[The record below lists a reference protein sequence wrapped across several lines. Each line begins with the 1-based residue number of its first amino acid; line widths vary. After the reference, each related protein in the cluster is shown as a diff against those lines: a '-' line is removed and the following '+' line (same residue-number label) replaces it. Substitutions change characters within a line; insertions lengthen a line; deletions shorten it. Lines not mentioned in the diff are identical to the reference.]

1 MTTRGWR
8 NVILVG
14 LAACGVSVP
23 ASAEDAA
30 AAATAPDGEAADLG
44 RFTLVRDLFDPPAP
58 KAERSGPDW
67 IRRISAALGERQAA
81 ADDDWHVALQRER
94 GDGADLLTVRYP
106 LLDLGPLQT
115 YAGAGVNR
123 AVYFAAGNDEPT
135 VLSRRNR
142 QRSLGAAAELGAEF
156 HWSEH
161 VLMRADVRWI
171 DLASDASILSDGEAL
186 IGADPVAVGLS
197 VGWRFP

>member
-8 NVILVG
+8 NLILVG
-14 LAACGVSVP
+14 LAACNVSGP
-23 ASAEDAA
+23 ASAGDATA
-30 AAATAPDGEAADLG
+30 EATAPVGDDADLG

-58 KAERSGPDW
+58 KAHRSGPDW
-67 IRRISAALGERQAA
+67 IRRISTALGERPTAA
-81 ADDDWHVALQRER
+81 SEDWHLALQRER
-94 GDGADLLTVRYP
+94 FDGADLLTVRYP

-123 AVYFAAGNDEPT
+123 AVYFAAGNNEPT

-156 HWSEH
+156 HWSEQL
-161 VLMRADVRWI
+161 LMRADLRWI
-171 DLASDASILSDGEAL
+171 DLANDASILSDGEAL
-186 IGADPVAVGLS
+186 IGADAVAVGLS

>member
-1 MTTRGWR
+1 MTARGWR
-8 NVILVG
+8 NLILAG
-14 LAACGVSVP
+14 LAACSVPGP
-23 ASAEDAA
+23 ASAGDAGA
-30 AAATAPDGEAADLG
+30 EATVPVGDDADLG
-44 RFTLVRDLFDPPAP
+44 RFILVRDLFDPPSP
-58 KAERSGPDW
+58 KARRSGPDW
-67 IRRISAALGERQAA
+67 IRRVSAALNERQSAA
-81 ADDDWHVALQRER
+81 GDDWHVALQRER
-94 GDGADLLTVRYP
+94 FDGADLLTVRYP
-106 LLDLGPLQT
+106 LADLGPLQT

-123 AVYFAAGNDEPT
+123 AVYFADGNNEPT

-161 VLMRADVRWI
+161 ILMRADLRWI